1 MSPVA
6 RRYIATIILLGALVL
21 GVELAKLN
29 LRDPLQFLVLTVVA
43 MLASRLKV
51 SLPGATG
58 TMSLYFLF
66 VLIGIVRLPPAQTL
80 ILAEAATLVQ
90 CFWGAKRRPGW
101 VQVLFNVAAA
111 SLGVTAAQAVFQWP
125 LLVEYGAQLP
135 LRLGLA
141 SLFFFVANTA
151 PVAVVIALTEGKDS
165 GLVWRESCFWSLP
178 YYLAGASIAWLYDVT
193 SRWWGWEWALLVL
206 PPMFLLYR
214 SYRLYLDRLESEKV
228 HAQDM
233 AAVHMRT
240 IEALAMSIDAKD
252 HNTHE
257 HLRRVQIYALE
268 LGKALQLDELELEAL
283 RTASVLHDIG
293 KLAVPEYIIS
303 KPGKL
308 TPEEFDKMKLHPEIG
323 ADILERVQFP
333 YPVAPIVRAHH
344 EKWDGSGYPH
354 RLSGVGI
361 PIGARILG
369 VVDCFDALASDRPY
383 HRALPLEEALAWVVK
398 ESGRS
403 YDPQIVELLRLNFL
417 QYEKKA
423 QLAVREMQQMVVS
436 TPARNSNPAAPGA
449 GFEVAAEGPRE
460 GTAGFLTTIANA
472 QQEVRALVELT
483 AELGQSLGL
492 SQTLDTLA
500 GRLKSLVPYDT
511 LAMYLLRDGKL
522 ESACTVGDETPIFQ
536 TLRIPIGQG
545 ISGWVA
551 ETGQSIINGT
561 PSVEMGYLND
571 PGVFSRLESALAVPL
586 EGDRGICG
594 VLTLYRSTRDS
605 FSRDELRLLQSV
617 GPRLTRV
624 IQEAVKYRESA
635 NASATDPLTGLPT
648 GRAIL
653 LHLQDELDASKQTKR
668 PLTVLLCDLD
678 AFKKVNDRFGHV
690 NGNRILSR
698 LAGDLKRLCAAGEFA
713 ARMGGDEFVL
723 VLPAIEPACLEQ
735 RILDI
740 ENAAREAGAAICND
754 RSITLSTGAA
764 SSPDDGAAAE
774 DLLAIANRRMMENK
788 RAKSAPRP
796 ALRIVRMPPPSG
808 AAG

>member
-1 MSPVA
+1 MSSAA
-6 RRYIATIILLGALVL
+6 RRYIAFIIVLGAVVL
-21 GVELAKLN
+21 GVELLKLD

-43 MLASRLKV
+43 MLASGLKV

-66 VLIGIVRLPPAQTL
+66 VLIGIVRLTPAQTM
-80 ILAEAATLVQ
+80 ILAEGATLVQ

-101 VQVLFNVAAA
+101 IQIVFNVSAAA
-111 SLGVTAAQAVFQWP
+111 LGVGAAQAVFQWP
-125 LLVEYGAQLP
+125 LLVEFGAKMP

-151 PVAVVIALTEGKDS
+151 PIAVVVALTEDKDS
-165 GLVWRESCFWSLP
+165 GTVWKESCFWSLP

-214 SYRLYLDRLESEKV
+214 SYRLYLDRLESEKT

-257 HLRRVQIYALE
+257 HLRRVQIYAVE
-268 LGKALQLDELELEAL
+268 LGNALRLTDLEVESL

-308 TPEEFDKMKLHPEIG
+308 TPEEFDKMKIHPEVG

-354 RLSGVGI
+354 RLRGEEI

-383 HRALPLEEALAWVVK
+383 HRALPLEEALAVVVK

-403 YDPQIVELLRLNFL
+403 YDPRIVEILRQNYLI
-417 QYEKKA
+417 YEKKA
-423 QLAVREMQQMVVS
+423 QLAVREMTHIEASIPV
-436 TPARNSNPAAPGA
+436 RNLNPAAPGA

-460 GTAGFLTTIANA
+460 GTAGFLTTIATA

-492 SQTLDTLA
+492 HQTLDVLA
-500 GRLKSLVPYDT
+500 GRLKSLIPYDT
-511 LAMYLLRDGKL
+511 LAMYLVRDGKL
-522 ESACTVGDETPIFQ
+522 EPACTAGDEARIFQ
-536 TLRIPIGQG
+536 SLRIPVGQG

-571 PGVFSRLESALAVPL
+571 PALFSRLEAALAVPL
-586 EGDRGICG
+586 EGDHGISG
-594 VLTLYRSTRDS
+594 VLTLYRSTRDA

-624 IQEAVKYRESA
+624 IQEAVKFSETS
-635 NASATDPLTGLPT
+635 NAAATDALTGLPN
-648 GRAIL
+648 GRAML
-653 LHLQDELDASKQTKR
+653 LHLQDELDAAERNCGRVTA
-668 PLTVLLCDLD
+668 LLCDLD
-678 AFKKVNDRFGHV
+678 GFKRVNDRFGHV

-698 LAGDLKRLCAAGEFA
+698 LAAGIQQLNGSRDFA
-713 ARMGGDEFVL
+713 ARLGGDEFVL
-723 VLPAIEPACLEQ
+723 ILPGLDRSAVERRVEELE
-735 RILDI
+735 L
-740 ENAAREAGAAICND
+740 AAREAGSAICTD
-754 RSITLSTGAA
+754 RSLTLSTGCA
-764 SSPDDGAAAE
+764 SCPEDGKSAE
-774 DLLAIANRRMMENK
+774 DLLGIANRRMMEQK
-788 RAKSAPRP
+788 RARTAAKPS
-796 ALRIVRMPPPSG
+796 LRVVRMPPSSG